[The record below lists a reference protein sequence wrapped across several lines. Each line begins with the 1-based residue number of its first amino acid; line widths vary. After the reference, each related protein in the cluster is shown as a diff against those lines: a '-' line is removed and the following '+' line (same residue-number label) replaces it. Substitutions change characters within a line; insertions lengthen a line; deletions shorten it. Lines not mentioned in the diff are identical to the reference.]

1 MAYFYAEI
9 LLRLIFNFALYV
21 WNHKNNISCFWR
33 SKPYFMYWRYY
44 THIKRIWVEWI
55 KVLIKRFRF
64 SYCKTMLQMLW
75 LQNIFCNAKNI
86 LPWTNQSWT
95 DFMIDNFEKNL
106 TNSGLSFTSS
116 TYVDLYISRYD
127 FDYFSI

>member
-1 MAYFYAEI
+1 MCGIIRIIYHAFEEV
-9 LLRLIFNFALYV
+9 NPT
-21 WNHKNNISCFWR
+21 SCIEDI
-33 SKPYFMYWRYY
+33 
-44 THIKRIWVEWI
+44 THTKRIWVEWI